1 MNLII
6 EPEEVQPADRPRIGG
21 KGYALAVLTQQ
32 GFPIPDTVLITT
44 EAYHQYLQQSG
55 LRERI
60 QLELHR
66 KDLVDMRWEEVW
78 DCTARIRS
86 LFLKKPLPD
95 QLEQVLGDTLR
106 RRFAQRPVAV
116 RSSAPEE
123 DDKQA
128 SFAGLHESFINVQGI
143 DAILQHIRLV
153 WASLWSDAALLYRQE
168 IGLTIEH
175 SAMGVV
181 VQAAVCGQC
190 SGVAFTRNPT
200 DESQAVVEAVHGFNE
215 GLVDGSVEPD
225 RWTIDRKSRELL
237 SHRPVER
244 RQWVT
249 VQQRGIA
256 LAPIPEKLAS
266 RPPLLPAQVAAVFA
280 LACRAEAFFGTPQDV
295 EWTFQ
300 NSRLILL
307 QSRPITTTSSDR
319 ADDKR
324 GWYLSLHRSLDNLK
338 LLRTRIEKELI
349 PEMIRCAEELTDVD
363 LVAMTDDDLI
373 AEVQRRQQ
381 LNQHW
386 VNVYWSEF
394 IPFAHGMRLFGQIYN
409 QLMTPEDPYEFVD
422 LLVHSDLASVDRNR
436 QLADLSRQAASHPE
450 LAEQLQAGH
459 LEGLPAD
466 FRSKIDAF
474 IDAYGDLSC
483 TMTGGTHCAD
493 DLQPLIK
500 VLLQYASL
508 GQHSPRD
515 RLQEKRAERL
525 DRFLDEYG
533 DGNREKG
540 LELLELARASYRLR
554 DDDNIHLGR
563 IEAQV
568 LAAIQETDRRIG
580 ETAGKPQIVGRRKKL
595 QAAIA
600 GSNHMDKPAET
611 GRNATDPSTFL
622 QARQLTGQPA
632 GPGVAKGR
640 ARVIRQHTDLPD
652 FMNGDILVC
661 DAVDPNMTFVV
672 PLAAA
677 VVERRGGML
686 IHGAIIA
693 REYGLPCVTGITDA
707 TSLIQ
712 TGDTITVDG
721 YLGIV
726 TVHAKSR

>member
-1 MNLII
+1 MKVII

-21 KGYALAVLTQQ
+21 KGYALAVLAQQ
-32 GFPIPDTVLITT
+32 GFPIPDTILIST

-66 KDLVDMRWEEVW
+66 KDFVDMRWEEVW

-95 QLEQVLGDTLR
+95 QLKQVLRDTLQ

-123 DDKQA
+123 DDKRA
-128 SFAGLHESFINVQGI
+128 SFAGLHESFINIQGI

-168 IGLTIEH
+168 IGLSIEH
-175 SAMGVV
+175 SAMAVV
-181 VQAAVCGQC
+181 VQAAVSGEC

-200 DESQAVVEAVHGFNE
+200 DESQAVVEAVHGFNQ
-215 GLVDGSVEPD
+215 GLVDGTVEPD
-225 RWTIDRKSRELL
+225 RWIIDRKSREVL

-244 RQWVT
+244 SQWVT
-249 VQQRGIA
+249 VQKRGVA
-256 LAPIPEKLAS
+256 LAPIPNKLAG
-266 RPPLLPAQVAAVFA
+266 RPPLEPAQVAAVFA
-280 LACRAEAFFGTPQDV
+280 LACRAEAFFGAPQDV

-300 NSRLILL
+300 GSRLIAL
-307 QSRPITTTSSDR
+307 QSRPITTTSSVR
-319 ADDKR
+319 TDDNR

-349 PEMIRCAEELTDVD
+349 PEMIRCAEELTGVD
-363 LVAMTDDDLI
+363 LVTMTDDDLI

-436 QLADLSRQAASHPE
+436 QLADLAHQAASHPE
-450 LAEQLQAGH
+450 LAELLQTGH

-466 FRSKIDAF
+466 FRNKIDAF

-493 DLQPLIK
+493 DLQPLVK
-500 VLLQYASL
+500 VILQYASL

-525 DRFLDEYG
+525 DRFLDAYG

-568 LAAIQETDRRIG
+568 LAALQETDRRIG
-580 ETAGKPQIVGRRKKL
+580 ETVGKPQITGRRKKL

-600 GSNHMDKPAET
+600 GSNHLDKPADT
-611 GRNATDPSTFL
+611 VHDATNPSTFL

-632 GPGVAKGR
+632 GPGVARGR

-652 FMNGDILVC
+652 FMNGEILVC
-661 DAVDPNMTFVV
+661 DVVDPNMTFVV

-693 REYGLPCVTGITDA
+693 REYGLPCVTGIPDA

-726 TVHAKSR
+726 TVHEKSH